1 MSSSKTYLITG
12 AGRGIGKELTA
23 KLLLRPGV
31 TVVAAVRDTPR
42 AGPSLTSLPKAE
54 GSRLILVKIDSQ
66 VDTDAAIA
74 VSQLQQEHGIT
85 SLDIVIANAG
95 IAHSGTTV
103 SNTNPDALRDH
114 INTNTI
120 GPVTL
125 FQAVSPLLKANQ
137 SGNPIFISITTI
149 LSSIGAQDY
158 LSQVPPVLSPY
169 GASKTAL
176 NWIVHRIHREEPWV
190 TAFVVHPGL
199 VLTDMGS
206 EFFAPGTDPDALG
219 VSPITVQESVAGL
232 LKLIDSANRD
242 KHGGTFQNVDGTP
255 LPW

>member
-12 AGRGIGKELTA
+12 ANRGIGKELTA
-23 KLLLRPGV
+23 NLLLRSGI
-31 TVVAAVRDTPR
+31 TVVAAVRDTSK
-42 AGPSLTSLPKAE
+42 AASSLTSLPKGE
-54 GSRLILVKIDSQ
+54 GSRLVLVKIDSQ
-66 VDTDAAIA
+66 VDTDAAAA
-74 VSQLQQEHGIT
+74 VAQLRGEHGIT
-85 SLDIVIANAG
+85 SLDVVIANAG

-103 SNTNPDALRDH
+103 SNTNPDAIRDH

-137 SGNPIFISITTI
+137 NGNPIFLPISTI
-149 LSSIGAQDY
+149 FGSIGGQDY
-158 LSQVPPVLSPY
+158 LSQVPPVMSPY
-169 GASKTAL
+169 GASKIAL
-176 NWIVHRIHREEPWV
+176 NWIVHRIHREESWI

-206 EFFAPGTDPDALG
+206 GMLPAGADPAAFGALS
-219 VSPITVQESVAGL
+219 VEASVAGL
-232 LKLIDSANRD
+232 LKLIDSANRE